1 MNRMKNFDP
10 RAKLIWA
17 VGGITVIF
25 STQSLLGQV
34 CILTVIIILTKLMFT
49 SLTRIFRAVRYLLL
63 FLPITFLIHL
73 IFSTNIFSILIREGI
88 YGVDWKMIL
97 LPMKFTLRLG
107 NLLLFMAF
115 LINWIKSLEFLD
127 CIYSVLK
134 PFRRLHVPI
143 DDLFQVIFI
152 AVRFFPIMHE
162 EYWRLDEGWKTFIK
176 DSKESV
182 RHRILNVRETLIPL
196 MIFSF
201 RRAETLADAMVV
213 RGYGSCDKRTY
224 YSHLKFKMEDT
235 FFALTGIVFSGL
247 AIFYVN

>member
-1 MNRMKNFDP
+1 MKNFDP
-10 RAKLIWA
+10 IAKLIWA

-34 CILTVIIILTKLMFT
+34 CILTVIIILTKLIFT
-49 SLTRIFRAVRYLLL
+49 SLTRTFRAVRYLLL
-63 FLPITFLIHL
+63 LLPITFLIH
-73 IFSTNIFSILIREGI
+73 LIREGI

-134 PFRRLHVPI
+134 PFRHLHVPI

-176 DSKESV
+176 DPKESV

-224 YSHLKFKMEDT
+224 YSHLKFKMEDA
-235 FFALTGIVFSGL
+235 FFALIGVVFSGL
-247 AIFYVN
+247 VIFYVN

>member
-1 MNRMKNFDP
+1 MNFDP

-17 VGGITVIF
+17 IGGMTIIF
-25 STQSLLGQV
+25 STQSLLGQI
-34 CILTVIIILTKLMFT
+34 CILMIIIILTKLVLS
-49 SLTRIFRAVRYLLL
+49 SLIRTFKAVKYLLI

-73 IFSTNIFSILIREGI
+73 IFSTNVFSTLFKEGVYFI
-88 YGVDWKMIL
+88 DWKEIL
-97 LPMKFTLRLG
+97 LPVKFTLRLG

-115 LINWIKSLEFLD
+115 LINWINSLEFLD
-127 CIYSVLK
+127 CIYSILK

-176 DSKESV
+176 DPKESV
-182 RHRILNVRETLIPL
+182 RHRILNIRETLIPL

-201 RRAETLADAMVV
+201 RRAETLADAMMV
-213 RGYGSCDKRTY
+213 RGYGSCNKRTY
-224 YSHLKFKMEDT
+224 YSHIKLKMMDA
-235 FFALTGIVFSGL
+235 FFASTGVVFSGL
-247 AIFYVN
+247 AILFVN